1 MNDIIIL
8 VCAVGRSGST
18 TTQRILNT
26 MPNSNICGENMG
38 AVNNLLE
45 FYKNI
50 KRTTFDYVPGQNNP
64 VPYEDLIR
72 NNYKPCWYNSY
83 KLTEIQE
90 MIRETI
96 RKLFKR
102 NPDNN
107 IWGFKEIRYDAG
119 KIHYIKEFKELF
131 PQTKV
136 VIQVRENLL
145 NQLNSGWYK
154 NDKTAKQFIIKMNKD
169 LVEFYK
175 KNKEWC
181 YFLTFENLFNENILK
196 EMFIF
201 LNCHQYFNR
210 EKINYVLNNNM
221 KD

>member
-64 VPYEDLIR
+64 VAYEDLIR

-83 KLTEIQE
+83 KFTEIQA
-90 MIRETI
+90 MIRQTI

-102 NPDNN
+102 NADNN

-136 VIQVRENLL
+136 VIQVRENLQ

-154 NDKTAKQFIIKMNKD
+154 NDKTAKQFIIRMNKD

-181 YFLTFENLFNENILK
+181 YFITFEKLFDLQMVK

-201 LNCHQYFNR
+201 LKCEHYFNE
-210 EKINYVLNNNM
+210 EKINLVLKNNM